1 MRGNG
6 GKRLLFFGREKKGA
20 ASPFYKGD
28 GYAGYSGFGINI
40 NGVSSPPKKP

>member
-1 MRGNG
+1 LG
-6 GKRLLFFGREKKGA
+6 
-20 ASPFYKGD
+20 KGD